1 MIFGGV
7 FLFSEK
13 SILFK
18 LAKAYQ
24 RVNADFKA
32 RFQKFGI
39 TPMQLLVLDT
49 LYEEEGLSAGEI
61 GSRIVL
67 DSATLSGIL
76 ERMVEGGWIVKRT
89 SSQDRRVLQ
98 ILLTEKARLF
108 QDSILEEIETAN
120 EDIVKSFRLEEKLLL
135 DRMLK
140 DLQK

>member
-1 MIFGGV
+1 
-7 FLFSEK
+7 LFNNK

-24 RVNADFKA
+24 RVNSDFKG

-49 LYEEEGLSAGEI
+49 LYDEEGLSLVEI
-61 GSRIVL
+61 GNRIVI
-67 DSATLSGIL
+67 DRATLSGVID
-76 ERMVEGGWIVKRT
+76 RMVEGGWIIKST
-89 SSQDRRVLQ
+89 SSQDRRFLQ
-98 ILLTEKARLF
+98 IHLTERARFF
-108 QDSILEEIETAN
+108 QDSILEEIEKAN
-120 EDIVKSFRLEEKLLL
+120 EDILNSFRLEERMLL

>member
-1 MIFGGV
+1 
-7 FLFSEK
+7 LFFNEK

-24 RVNADFKA
+24 RVNAGFKC

-49 LYEEEGLSAGEI
+49 LYEEEGLSSVEI
-61 GSRIVL
+61 GNRIVI
-67 DSATLSGIL
+67 DSATLSGVL
-76 ERMVEGGWIVKRT
+76 ERMVEGGWIVKNA
-89 SSQDRRVLQ
+89 SAQDRRFLQ
-98 ILLTEKARLF
+98 IHLTEKARLF
-108 QDSILEEIETAN
+108 QDSILEEVERAN
-120 EDIVKSFRLEEKLLL
+120 EDILKSFRLEERLLL